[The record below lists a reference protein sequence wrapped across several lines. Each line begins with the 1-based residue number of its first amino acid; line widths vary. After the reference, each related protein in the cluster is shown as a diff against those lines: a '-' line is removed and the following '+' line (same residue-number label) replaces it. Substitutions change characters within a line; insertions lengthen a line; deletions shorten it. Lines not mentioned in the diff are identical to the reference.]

1 MAFLKDEDFDDLPDD
16 DGEAFAKLE
25 AISRDRLLAL
35 QRDGNDNLPYEEI
48 MGYMNEVTALAEQY
62 DIPDII
68 YERDPNSIYSA
79 FGDFTRRVEFRTV
92 QIRAQRARRDKRN
105 SVAISGPGRERIQHH
120 IERLKE
126 EIQAASINEKR
137 KRALMERI
145 IDFEAELA
153 KKRFNLAEAMM
164 LVALVAASANDLG
177 GAFDGVAKIVH
188 SISEAIG
195 TEKLEDEERRRLLPP
210 REPFKAIQDMRPEK
224 GAASFDSEDGDV
236 PF

>member
-1 MAFLKDEDFDDLPDD
+1 
-16 DGEAFAKLE
+16 
-25 AISRDRLLAL
+25 
-35 QRDGNDNLPYEEI
+35 
-48 MGYMNEVTALAEQY
+48 
-62 DIPDII
+62 
-68 YERDPNSIYSA
+68 
-79 FGDFTRRVEFRTV
+79 
-92 QIRAQRARRDKRN
+92 
-105 SVAISGPGRERIQHH
+105 
-120 IERLKE
+120 
-126 EIQAASINEKR
+126 
-137 KRALMERI
+137 MERI